1 MGETTNL
8 MSIGQF
14 SRLSRL
20 SVRMLRH
27 YDATGVLV
35 PADSDPWTG
44 YRRYAPHQ
52 LKDAADVRDLR
63 DSGFGVAAIGALLT
77 VRDTPAWIN
86 ALEVQR
92 ESLVA
97 EVDAA
102 RARLS
107 LIDRLLH
114 QGEPHMS
121 ITINRKTIP
130 AMTVVSLRGTVPTYA
145 DEGLL
150 WERMMPLLSAKNI
163 EAVGPCGVIEHD
175 DQYTEENV
183 DLSIFLP
190 VEPGTR
196 VEEPLE
202 IVELPERDCM
212 VAHVQGPCSQFVEA
226 HDLIGGRMASENLAP
241 RNDGT
246 IASHAFNLYI
256 ATIDEVSE
264 EELVSEVY
272 QPLR

>member
-14 SRLSRL
+14 SHSRL

-63 DSGFGVAAIGALLT
+63 DSGFGVAAIGALFDCT
-77 VRDTPAWIN
+77 RYPAWIN

-107 LIDRLLH
+107 LIDRLRLH

-130 AMTVVSLRGTVPTYA
+130 AMTVVSLGEPFQHMLTRGSC
-145 DEGLL
+145 G
-150 WERMMPLLSAKNI
+150 SA
-163 EAVGPCGVIEHD
+163 
-175 DQYTEENV
+175 
-183 DLSIFLP
+183 
-190 VEPGTR
+190 
-196 VEEPLE
+196 
-202 IVELPERDCM
+202 
-212 VAHVQGPCSQFVEA
+212 
-226 HDLIGGRMASENLAP
+226 
-241 RNDGT
+241 
-246 IASHAFNLYI
+246 
-256 ATIDEVSE
+256 
-264 EELVSEVY
+264 
-272 QPLR
+272 